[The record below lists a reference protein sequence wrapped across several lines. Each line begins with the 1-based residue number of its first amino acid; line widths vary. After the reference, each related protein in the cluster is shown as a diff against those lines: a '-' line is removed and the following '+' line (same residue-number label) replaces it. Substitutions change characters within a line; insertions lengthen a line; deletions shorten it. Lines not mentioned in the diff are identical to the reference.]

1 MVGRVRELLHLS
13 RRFFGSIRPGAPPD
27 ADLAWADEQLLLGE
41 RALLRRMSNPDQRH
55 AVAVARDVFA
65 ELPDASRPVMAAALL
80 HDVGKVQ
87 SGFRTP
93 ARVVATLFWAVA
105 GDQTADRW
113 LSASGVQ
120 RRLAEYRR
128 HPEIG
133 EQLLLEA
140 GADPLTANWAADHHK
155 PLERW
160 RVDPAVGDVLKRCD
174 DD

>member
-1 MVGRVRELLHLS
+1 
-13 RRFFGSIRPGAPPD
+13 
-27 ADLAWADEQLLLGE
+27 
-41 RALLRRMSNPDQRH
+41 MSHPDQRH
-55 AVAVARDVFA
+55 AITVARDVSA

-105 GDQTADRW
+105 DDKTADRW
-113 LSASGVQ
+113 LADSGMK

-140 GADPLTANWAADHHK
+140 GADPLTASWAADHHK
-155 PLERW
+155 PPERW
-160 RVDPAVGDVLKRCD
+160 RVDPALGDVLKSCD